1 MSGIMQML
9 VGGKVALAIPLLYS
23 PSVWFDA
30 TDASTI
36 TATGSRV
43 TQWND
48 KSGNARH
55 VTNATTG
62 PSTGVQN
69 ISGKNALGFASASS
83 NSLTSSSSTGFIN
96 AANQTFTAFAV
107 FRATNMAITR
117 LIMSLDGPV
126 TPRMPQIMRTEVG
139 NVLQMI
145 RIDPTIV
152 GESSAATL
160 TTTSA
165 FIGTTIY
172 TTASLNALINGV
184 GNGVT
189 AAGSNAVNQNR
200 SLAIGMNGGYG
211 DALFEGYMG
220 ELILYP
226 TVLTNA
232 EINVI
237 GNYLATKWSISWT
250 NL

>member
-1 MSGIMQML
+1 MSGIMQMFL
-9 VGGKVALAIPLLYS
+9 GGGVASANPLLYS

-48 KSGNARH
+48 KSGNSRN

-69 ISGKNALGFASASS
+69 IAGKNALGFSAASS
-83 NSLTSSSSTGFIN
+83 NSLISSSSTGFIN
-96 AANQTFTAFAV
+96 ATNQTFTAFAV
-107 FRATNMAITR
+107 FRATNMGVTR
-117 LIMSLDGPV
+117 LIMSVDGI
-126 TPRMPQIMRTEVG
+126 TLPRMPQIMRTDVG
-139 NVLQMI
+139 NVLQLV
-145 RIDPTIV
+145 RINPTV
-152 GESSAATL
+152 VTDSSAATL

-189 AAGSNAVNQNR
+189 AAGSNTANQNR
-200 SLAIGMNGGYG
+200 QFAIGMNGGYG
-211 DALFEGYMG
+211 DTFFEGYMG

-237 GNYLATKWSISWT
+237 GNYLAAKWSIGWT